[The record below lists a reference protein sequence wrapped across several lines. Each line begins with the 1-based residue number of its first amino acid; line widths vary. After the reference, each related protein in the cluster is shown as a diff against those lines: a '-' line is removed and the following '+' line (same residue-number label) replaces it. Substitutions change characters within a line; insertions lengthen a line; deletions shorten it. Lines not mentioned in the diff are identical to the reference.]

1 MRVAQKTQKTSGR
14 GYLDGQM
21 LIAMPAMRD
30 ERFLRSVIYVCA
42 HSSEGAMGIVV
53 NQPAGNINFSDLLVQ
68 LEVIPA
74 ADLIQMPPRA
84 GMVKVLKG
92 GPVETGRGFV
102 LHSADFFI
110 ENSTL
115 PIDEGICLTATL
127 DILKAIAR
135 GKGPESAVLALG
147 YAGWAAGQLENEIQ
161 ENGWLHCSADPELIF
176 GPDTEGKYGKALRKI
191 GVDRFAEHVALRVF
205 AAELVEL
212 DRIGI
217 GFGALGDHIHAQIVG
232 ERDDRAQDHRPLA
245 LAGGAHEG
253 LIDLERVEREALQ
266 VGERG
271 MSGAEIVERQAGAEL
286 ADAGQHL
293 RGMFGVLHHQGFGEL
308 ELERAAR
315 RPMAGEHRAKIVDQ
329 IVAEQLPR
337 GYVDAGEHRVA
348 ASCRALPLREL
359 PRGVIE
365 REQA

>member
-53 NQPAGNINFSDLLVQ
+53 NQPAANINFSDLLVQ

-74 ADLIQMPPRA
+74 ADLIQLPPRA

-176 GPDTEGKYGKALRKI
+176 GMDVEAKYEKALKKI
-191 GVDRFAEHVALRVF
+191 G
-205 AAELVEL
+205 
-212 DRIGI
+212 
-217 GFGALGDHIHAQIVG
+217 
-232 ERDDRAQDHRPLA
+232 
-245 LAGGAHEG
+245 
-253 LIDLERVEREALQ
+253 IDL
-266 VGERG
+266 G
-271 MSGAEIVERQAGAEL
+271 MLSSESGHA
-286 ADAGQHL
+286 
-293 RGMFGVLHHQGFGEL
+293 
-308 ELERAAR
+308 
-315 RPMAGEHRAKIVDQ
+315 
-329 IVAEQLPR
+329 
-337 GYVDAGEHRVA
+337 
-348 ASCRALPLREL
+348 
-359 PRGVIE
+359 
-365 REQA
+365 